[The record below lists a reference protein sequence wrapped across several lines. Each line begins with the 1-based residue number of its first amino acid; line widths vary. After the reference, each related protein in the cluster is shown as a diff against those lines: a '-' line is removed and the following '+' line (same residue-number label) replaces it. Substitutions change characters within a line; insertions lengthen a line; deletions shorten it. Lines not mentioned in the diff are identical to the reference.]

1 MPTNVP
7 GLQTRPL
14 GRSGV
19 AVTALGFGG
28 GPIGNLWK
36 PISDE
41 AAADTVAAA
50 WDAGI
55 RYFDTAPLYGH
66 GRSEMRLG
74 AALRRRP
81 RNDFVLS
88 TKVGRLLRLPAA
100 IDFDKHGFV
109 DIPDLEVVY
118 DYSRDGALRSLEES
132 FRRLGLERTDIA
144 LIHDVD
150 GWTHGD
156 RQPQVFAEA
165 LDGAYRA
172 LADLKAQGLV
182 RAIGIGVNE
191 WQVCRDFALR
201 APIDC
206 VLLAGRYTLLE
217 QEAAREFL
225 PLCIERGIGVIVGGP
240 FNSGILVTGP
250 VDSAQ
255 YNYAPAP
262 PALRERVGRIKAIVE
277 AHGVSLPA
285 AALAFPLRH
294 PAVAAVIPGL
304 MSVEEV
310 RWARE
315 CATAPVPAALWDALA
330 AEGLIEI

>member
-1 MPTNVP
+1 MPTSAHTLPV
-7 GLQTRPL
+7 RPL

-19 AVTALGFGG
+19 VVTALGFGG
-28 GPIGNLWK
+28 GPIGNLRR

-41 AAADTVAAA
+41 AAADTIAAA
-50 WDAGI
+50 WDAGV

-74 AALRRRP
+74 ATLRQKP
-81 RNDFVLS
+81 RSDFVLS
-88 TKVGRLLRLPAA
+88 TKVGRLLRPPASA
-100 IDFDKHGFV
+100 DFEKHGFA
-109 DIPDLEVVY
+109 DIPNLEVVY

-132 FRRLGLERTDIA
+132 FKRLGLERADIA

-150 GWTHGD
+150 GWTHGA

-172 LADLKAQGLV
+172 LADLKAQGVV

-217 QEAAREFL
+217 QEAGREFL
-225 PLCIERGIGVIVGGP
+225 PLCVERGIGVIVGGP

-250 VDSAQ
+250 VEGAQ
-255 YNYAPAP
+255 YNYAPAS
-262 PALRERVGRIKAIVE
+262 AAIRERVGRIKAIVE
-277 AHGVSLPA
+277 AHGVSLAA

-294 PAVAAVIPGL
+294 PAIAAVIPGL

-310 RWARE
+310 RWADQ
-315 CATAPVPAALWDALA
+315 CLATPIPASLWDALA
-330 AEGLIEI
+330 AEGLIGI